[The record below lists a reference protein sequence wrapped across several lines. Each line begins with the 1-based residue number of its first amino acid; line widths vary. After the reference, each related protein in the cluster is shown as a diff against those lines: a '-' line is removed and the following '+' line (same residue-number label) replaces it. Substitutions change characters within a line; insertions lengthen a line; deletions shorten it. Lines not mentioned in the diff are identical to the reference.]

1 MATPSTT
8 PKLGVASEVGTL
20 RSVIVHR
27 PDLAHERLS
36 PTNCH
41 ELLFDDVIWTRRAR
55 QEHDAFVDVMRDRGA
70 EVLLFHELLT
80 ETLED
85 RAARDWVLERKL
97 RPEEVT
103 SIFARELTTWMT
115 EMSAEELATRLTG
128 GVTLAEL
135 PEDIVTAVGRAMR
148 PTDFVLRPLPNQLF
162 MRDTSAWIYG
172 GVSINAMFWP
182 ARQHETLNLE
192 AVYRFHPRFRDAG
205 FPIWFGGV
213 DHDWGSASLEGGDIM
228 PVGDGVVLIGQ
239 GERSNARAVSILA
252 QNLFAA
258 GAARLV
264 IGAQMPRERAAM
276 HLDTVFT
283 FCDRNVATLYEP
295 VVSQI
300 VPILY
305 TPDGDGGVSRQGL
318 RPLLPRR
325 GPRHARRRRPQA
337 GRDRRRRVRGRAQP
351 VGRRQQRR
359 RALAGDRRRLR
370 AQRGHQHEA
379 RQGRR
384 RGARDRR
391 AGARPRPRRRP
402 LHDLSDL
409 PRRLRGA
416 PMSTAT
422 DHPDVAAGLRGRHFL
437 TMQDYSADEI
447 RYLIDLSAE
456 LKAAKQA
463 GTEEQR
469 LVGKEIALIFE
480 KDSTRTRCA
489 FEVAAYD
496 QGAHVTFIGP
506 GGSHIGHKETV
517 KDTARVLGRMYDAIE
532 YRGFGEQVADE
543 LAEWAGVPVYNG
555 LTDEWHPTQML
566 ADFLTMREHVDKP
579 FERMAFCYLGDAR
592 FNMANSYLIVG
603 AKLGMDV
610 RIAAPRSLWPGQEL
624 IDAGERDR
632 REQRRAGHDH
642 R

>member
-85 RAARDWVLERKL
+85 PAARDWVLERKL

-103 SIFARELTTWMT
+103 SIFARELTTWMS

-135 PEDIVTAVGRAMR
+135 PEDIVSAVGRAMR

-258 GAARLV
+258 GGARLV
-264 IGAQMPRERAAM
+264 IGAQMPRERSAM

-305 TPDGDGGVSRQGL
+305 TPDGDGGVSAKVSDRSFL
-318 RPLLPRR
+318 DEV
-325 GPRHARRRRPQA
+325 
-337 GRDRRRRVRGRAQP
+337 RD
-351 VGRRQQRR
+351 
-359 RALAGDRRRLR
+359 ALG
-370 AQRGHQHEA
+370 
-379 RQGRR
+379 
-384 RGARDRR
+384 
-391 AGARPRPRRRP
+391 
-402 LHDLSDL
+402 
-409 PRRLRGA
+409 
-416 PMSTAT
+416 
-422 DHPDVAAGLRGRHFL
+422 
-437 TMQDYSADEI
+437 
-447 RYLIDLSAE
+447 
-456 LKAAKQA
+456 
-463 GTEEQR
+463 
-469 LVGKEIALIFE
+469 
-480 KDSTRTRCA
+480 
-489 FEVAAYD
+489 
-496 QGAHVTFIGP
+496 
-506 GGSHIGHKETV
+506 
-517 KDTARVLGRMYDAIE
+517 
-532 YRGFGEQVADE
+532 VADLKLVATGGDE
-543 LAEWAGVPVYNG
+543 FEAERNQWDDGNNVVALSPGTVVAYERNEATNAKLAKAGVEV
-555 LTDEWHPTQML
+555 L
-566 ADFLTMREHVDKP
+566 A
-579 FERMAFCYLGDAR
+579 
-592 FNMANSYLIVG
+592 
-603 AKLGMDV
+603 
-610 RIAAPRSLWPGQEL
+610 IAGQEL
-624 IDAGERDR
+624 GRGRGGGHCMTCPISRDA
-632 REQRRAGHDH
+632 
-642 R
+642 